1 MILWSENRTCD
12 IFMEN
17 IAGLKFSVVSGLLAA
32 FSGFFGKI
40 TFDSKIVD
48 TISSK
53 LQVGVRKVNWK
64 TSMPKKIWLTK
75 LYRLT

>member
-40 TFDSKIVD
+40 TFDSQIVD

-53 LQVGVRKVNWK
+53 LQVGVRKLSYEK
-64 TSMPKKIWLTK
+64 QACQK
-75 LYRLT
+75 RLTNKICTD